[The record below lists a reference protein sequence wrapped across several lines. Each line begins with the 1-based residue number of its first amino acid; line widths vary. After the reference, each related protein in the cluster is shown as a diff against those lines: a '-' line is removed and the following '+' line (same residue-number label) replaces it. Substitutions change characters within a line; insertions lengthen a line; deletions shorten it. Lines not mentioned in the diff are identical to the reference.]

1 MSSELSDE
9 VGVLGRMRAWMARR
23 EMGLVISTLI
33 FLIVLAYFW
42 GNIVISIRSG
52 EVGVMWSRIWGTTT
66 DRLYL
71 EGTHLIVPWNVMTIY
86 NVRYQHVDRS
96 FLVLSRDGLEITV
109 DVTIR
114 FKPMDKQ
121 VPKLH
126 QQVGPS
132 YVDTI
137 VSPEVNTAVRTV
149 IGRFRPDELYA
160 ASFDE
165 IQADIVNMARREV
178 RNRYVEVDDVLLRTI
193 VLPPIVANAI
203 QRKLEQEQLALEM
216 QYRLSRERQEADR
229 KRIESEGIRDYH
241 RTVQASL
248 TAQLLQFKGIE
259 ATLDLARSP
268 NAKVVVIGSGR
279 DGLPLILNTDSA
291 ISAARA
297 ESGATPS
304 GPAPGSGPAGSAS
317 NPTPPARSAAVN
329 PRPPTPNTP
338 TAATKGVPA
347 NPPADAPTAR
357 RPVDQFVEE
366 FDDEVQTARTTN
378 QLSRGDELKDTDSA
392 RYPGQPTR
400 ERLVGPRR
408 PQAPPAVVERAAPA
422 KPSTPPRPPQ

>member
-1 MSSELSDE
+1 MTPEQTE
-9 VGVLGRMRAWMARR
+9 HRGILGRIQRFLARN
-23 EMGLVISTLI
+23 EMGLVVVTLI
-33 FLIVLAYFW
+33 FLIVLAFFW

-52 EVGVMWSRIWGTTT
+52 EVGVMWSRIFGTTT

-71 EGTHLIVPWNVMTIY
+71 EGTHLVVPWNVMTIY

-126 QQVGPS
+126 QQVGPT

-137 VSPEVNTAVRTV
+137 VGPEVNTAVRTV

-165 IQADIVNMARREV
+165 IQADIVNLARREV

-241 RTVQASL
+241 RTVQTSL

-259 ATLDLARSP
+259 ATLDLARSN

-279 DGLPLILNTDSA
+279 DGLPLILNTDSVL
-291 ISAARA
+291 SAART
-297 ESGATPS
+297 ESPAAPAAAASAATPASS
-304 GPAPGSGPAGSAS
+304 GSAAHNTPAPAHGTA
-317 NPTPPARSAAVN
+317 TAAVTGV
-329 PRPPTPNTP
+329 PPTPN
-338 TAATKGVPA
+338 
-347 NPPADAPTAR
+347 ADEPTAR
-357 RPVDQFVEE
+357 RSTDRFIEE
-366 FDDEVQTARTTN
+366 FDTESQTARVPTQRNRSDDLTN
-378 QLSRGDELKDTDSA
+378 TDAA
-392 RYPGQPTR
+392 RYPSQPTS
-400 ERLVGPRR
+400 ERLVGPRS
-408 PQAPPAVVERAAPA
+408 PQAPKPKVVERTGPA
-422 KPSTPPRPPQ
+422 KPVTQPARPPQ